1 MSRLA
6 GLLLGLMT
14 LASIGHG
21 LVPALPLW
29 PAGLLAWSGAALL
42 ASRASRAQ
50 FVQIGFLLLIG
61 LLALATAVSL
71 GAAVP
76 WLRLLDS
83 NAGLLSMLAAI
94 SFLQLLPIKAERA
107 ESATSRGPG
116 AFSRTLLSVAVFG
129 GFINLSA
136 MLLVADRLSRT
147 HPLSAFA
154 CQSITRAFSG
164 CPAWS
169 PFFAGMAVVLTYVPD
184 TSLMLVMAVG
194 LPFAVLGLLIV
205 FVEARWRYRLELQE
219 FEGYPLTVA
228 NLWLPCLLAAAV
240 GLGHLVLPRT
250 SIMDIIALAAL
261 AVTVGVL
268 AVSHGAVE
276 AGRRIGGFV
285 QRGLPAMVGELL
297 LFLAAGVL
305 AVGLRA
311 LVTVMHLSLPL
322 ITVFDATAAGLL
334 LALLI
339 VPSMLG
345 AHPIITISVIV
356 PLLAPL
362 DPDPQLLAVT
372 LLFGWGLG
380 TCAGPMSGTHLVM
393 QGRYGISSLKG
404 ALRNWPYVALM
415 YPVGLLFLFLVA
427 RICGI

>member
-14 LASIGHG
+14 IASIGHG
-21 LVPALPLW
+21 LLPVLPVW
-29 PAGLLAWSGAALL
+29 PAGLLAWGAAALL
-42 ASRASRAQ
+42 VGRASRAQ
-50 FVQIGFLLLIG
+50 FVQIGFLLLVG
-61 LLALATAVSL
+61 LLALAAAVSL
-71 GAAVP
+71 GADVA

-94 SFLQLLPIKAERA
+94 SFLQLLPIKAEQTDA
-107 ESATSRGPG
+107 APRGPG
-116 AFSRTLLSVAVFG
+116 AFFRTVLSVAVFG

-136 MLLVADRLSRT
+136 MLLVADRLSRKNR
-147 HPLSAFA
+147 LSAFA

-184 TSLMLVMAVG
+184 TSLVLVMAVG
-194 LPFAVLGLLIV
+194 LPFAALGLLVV
-205 FVEARWRYRLELQE
+205 FVAALWRHREELRG
-219 FEGYPLTVA
+219 FEGYPLTMA

-240 GLGHLVLPRT
+240 GLGHLALPRT

-261 AVTVGVL
+261 TVTVSVL
-268 AVSHGAVE
+268 VFSDGTVE

-305 AVGLRA
+305 AVGLRS
-311 LVTVMHLSLPL
+311 LVMVMHLSLPL
-322 ITVFDATAAGLL
+322 ITVFDATAAALL

-339 VPSMLG
+339 IPSMLG
-345 AHPIITISVIV
+345 AHPIITISVVV

-362 DPDPQLLAVT
+362 DPDPQLLAMT
-372 LLFGWGLG
+372 LLLGWGLG

-415 YPVGLLFLFLVA
+415 YPFGALFLLLVA
-427 RICGI
+427 LVRQV

>member
-14 LASIGHG
+14 IASIGHG
-21 LVPALPLW
+21 LFPVLPVW
-29 PAGLLAWSGAALL
+29 PAGLLAWGAAALL
-42 ASRASRAQ
+42 VGRASRAQ
-50 FVQIGFLLLIG
+50 FVQIGFLLLVG
-61 LLALATAVSL
+61 LLALAAAVSL
-71 GAAVP
+71 GADVA

-94 SFLQLLPIKAERA
+94 SFLQLLPIKAEQTA
-107 ESATSRGPG
+107 AAPRGPG
-116 AFSRTLLSVAVFG
+116 AFFRTVLSVAVFG

-136 MLLVADRLSRT
+136 MLLVADRLSRKNR
-147 HPLSAFA
+147 LSAFA

-164 CPAWS
+164 CPTWS

-184 TSLMLVMAVG
+184 TSLVLVMAVG
-194 LPFAVLGLLIV
+194 LPFAALGLLVV
-205 FVEARWRYRLELQE
+205 FVAALWRHREELRE
-219 FEGYPLTVA
+219 FEGYPLTMA

-240 GLGHLVLPRT
+240 GLGHLALPRT

-261 AVTVGVL
+261 TVTVSVL
-268 AVSHGAVE
+268 VFSDGTVE

-305 AVGLRA
+305 AVGLRS

-322 ITVFDATAAGLL
+322 ITVFDLAAAALL

-339 VPSMLG
+339 IPSMLG
-345 AHPIITISVIV
+345 AHPIITISVVV

-362 DPDPQLLAVT
+362 DPDPQLLAMT
-372 LLFGWGLG
+372 LLLGWGLG

-415 YPVGLLFLFLVA
+415 YPFGVLFLLLVA
-427 RICGI
+427 LVRQV

>member
-14 LASIGHG
+14 IASIGHG
-21 LVPALPLW
+21 LLPVLPVW
-29 PAGLLAWSGAALL
+29 PAGLLAWGAAALL
-42 ASRASRAQ
+42 VGRASRAQ
-50 FVQIGFLLLIG
+50 FVQIGFLLLVG
-61 LLALATAVSL
+61 LLALAAAVSL
-71 GAAVP
+71 GADVA

-94 SFLQLLPIKAERA
+94 SFLQLLPIKAEQTDA
-107 ESATSRGPG
+107 APRGPG
-116 AFSRTLLSVAVFG
+116 AFFRTVLSVAVFG

-136 MLLVADRLSRT
+136 MLLVADRLSRKNR
-147 HPLSAFA
+147 LSAFA

-184 TSLMLVMAVG
+184 TSLVLVMAVG
-194 LPFAVLGLLIV
+194 LPFAALGLLVV
-205 FVEARWRYRLELQE
+205 FVAALWRHREELRV
-219 FEGYPLTVA
+219 FEGYPLTMA
-228 NLWLPCLLAAAV
+228 NLWLPCMLAAAV
-240 GLGHLVLPRT
+240 GLGHLALPRT

-261 AVTVGVL
+261 TVTVSVL
-268 AVSHGAVE
+268 VFSDGTVK

-305 AVGLRA
+305 AVGLRS
-311 LVTVMHLSLPL
+311 LVMVMHLSLPL
-322 ITVFDATAAGLL
+322 ITVFDATAAALL

-339 VPSMLG
+339 IPSMLG
-345 AHPIITISVIV
+345 AHPIITISVVV

-362 DPDPQLLAVT
+362 DPDPQLLAMT
-372 LLFGWGLG
+372 LLLGWGLG

-415 YPVGLLFLFLVA
+415 YPFGVLFLLLVA
-427 RICGI
+427 LVRQV